1 MTTAEPDAYI
11 VNVLG
16 IPRKELVYIGKKKD
30 DATSDDGGVN
40 SITRD
45 NLANETE
52 RLFQLVAELS
62 DCKAVI
68 DDCIPLITDARTKLA
83 IEKFSPD
90 SVLNDLD
97 AIKRRL
103 IQAHKSRNSWPK
115 LFFVL
120 FGYNFLI
127 AVCLVVLIFLK
138 SLAPGS
144 GSARSMAVGILACAV
159 WGCLGG
165 IVDAF
170 MAMMEHFTSR
180 DFDRQFQSW
189 YFIHP
194 LMGVSL
200 GAVVYLLF
208 QAGLASVGNSVSTT
222 GTATVQ
228 VGITALSIAVAF
240 LAGFKQT
247 SAIAFISSVGDSI
260 FNSKSSSSAS
270 NNSSAASAKKKA

>member
-1 MTTAEPDAYI
+1 MTTTEPNDYI
-11 VNVLG
+11 ANVLG
-16 IPRKELVYIGKKKD
+16 RPRKELVYIGKKKD
-30 DATSDDGGVN
+30 DATSDDEGVN

-68 DDCIPLITDARTKLA
+68 DDCTPLIADARTKLA
-83 IEKFSPD
+83 VDKISPD
-90 SVLNDLD
+90 AVLNDLD

-103 IQAHKSRNSWPK
+103 IQAYKSRISWPK

-127 AVCLVVLIFLK
+127 AICLVVLIFLK
-138 SLAPGS
+138 SLVPHS
-144 GSARSMAVGILACAV
+144 GTTDSMAVGILACAV

-170 MAMMEHFTSR
+170 MALMEHFTNR

-194 LMGVSL
+194 LMGISL
-200 GAVVYLLF
+200 GAIVYLIF
-208 QAGLASVGNSVSTT
+208 QAGLASVGNSVTTT

-247 SAIAFISSVGDSI
+247 SAIAFISGIGDSI
-260 FNSKSSSSAS
+260 FNSKGSSSSSSS
-270 NNSSAASAKKKA
+270 NSAASAKKKT